1 MSEPVIRFRNL
12 TLGYDRHPAVHHL
25 SGEIRPGALLAV
37 VGPNGAGKSTLLKGL
52 VGETLP
58 LQGGF
63 ELGIPADEIAY
74 LPQISDID
82 HSFPVSVFDMV
93 AMGLWRRVGGF
104 GGLRR
109 QDIERVHHTLAKV
122 GLAGFEQRQ
131 IGKLSGGQLQRARF
145 ARMMLQDCRLLL
157 LDEPFN
163 AIDSRTTDDLL
174 SLIANW
180 HAEGRTVLAVL
191 HDLERVGRH
200 FPECLLIARE
210 LIAFGP
216 TAEVLTSANLARARV
231 LAEQFEE
238 DAPVCHRHP
247 DETPV

>member
-1 MSEPVIRFRNL
+1 MIRFRNL

-25 SGEIRPGALLAV
+25 SAEIRSGALLAV
-37 VGPNGAGKSTLLKGL
+37 IGPNGAGKSTLLKAL

-58 LQGGF
+58 IQGSF
-63 ELGIPADEIAY
+63 ELGIAADDIAY
-74 LPQISDID
+74 LPQINDID
-82 HSFPVSVFDMV
+82 RSFPVSVFDMV
-93 AMGLWRRVGGF
+93 AMGLWKRVGSF
-104 GGLRR
+104 GGLGRP
-109 QDIERVHHTLAKV
+109 DIERVHHTLAKV
-122 GLAGFEQRQ
+122 GLAGFEQRP

-174 SLIANW
+174 SLISGW

-191 HDLERVGRH
+191 HDLERVGRY

-216 TAEVLTSANLARARV
+216 TADVLTPDKLARARA

-238 DAPVCHRHP
+238 DAPVCRRHP
-247 DETPV
+247 DEAPA